1 MCMSR
6 DPGSPQSPESSW
18 VLPGEQPPGLC
29 SAPPRA
35 QLPPCRVPCAH
46 PKATGEP
53 QTSHLASQLNGK
65 ESSTSPFKGCSEN
78 SKPVLGEACAARGI
92 SAICRAPLPA
102 QRTRVPAASSTR
114 ASCPREP
121 SPAAQNHTRSVLLGS
136 NLSST
141 LHQSFVPHHHPMGAV
156 EAFFSP
162 RLLSH
167 AARGGEPWAKRPWF
181 PTRTLFLLKCF
192 FQWFLLLPEEI
203 EAEWEMDTN
212 SYFGEGFT

>member
-1 MCMSR
+1 MSR

-46 PKATGEP
+46 PKTTGEL

-114 ASCPREP
+114 ASCPGNHHLLQKTTRAP
-121 SPAAQNHTRSVLLGS
+121 SFCDQTSPALCSRALC
-136 NLSST
+136 
-141 LHQSFVPHHHPMGAV
+141 PPHPMGAV

-167 AARGGEPWAKRPWF
+167 AAREGEPWAKRPWF
-181 PTRTLFLLKCF
+181 PTRKMFLLKCF
-192 FQWFLLLPEEI
+192 FQRFLLLPEEI